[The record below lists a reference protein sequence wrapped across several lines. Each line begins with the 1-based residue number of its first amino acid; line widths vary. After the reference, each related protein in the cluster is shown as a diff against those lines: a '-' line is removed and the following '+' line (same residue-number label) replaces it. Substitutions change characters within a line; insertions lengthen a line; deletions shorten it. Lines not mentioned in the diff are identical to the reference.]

1 MVISREQ
8 DTKHT
13 YEHGN
18 KCVWVWK
25 KYIYL
30 FCLFIY
36 FLHFFFLFLVLIF
49 FVNSPAKSTNS
60 NIIKYSFFEF
70 AAVRALESSVWLTE
84 SVDLACIVVS
94 TLCLCLSVVSV
105 FVSCL
110 SPCPCFFTFNVCVC
124 VCAGVGIY
132 INQWALS
139 SHICPCWLHGQTC
152 DDSYCCTFA
161 KMCLFTEVVC
171 KCTTS
176 TCCVAAQCFVVHNP

>member
-105 FVSCL
+105 FVSVWVHVLASLLLMCA
-110 SPCPCFFTFNVCVC
+110 SAFVQESAFTL
-124 VCAGVGIY
+124 
-132 INQWALS
+132 INEHYHL
-139 SHICPCWLHGQTC
+139 
-152 DDSYCCTFA
+152 TFA
-161 KMCLFTEVVC
+161 RAGFTGKHAMILTAVLSRKCACSPKLFANVQQAH
-171 KCTTS
+171 
-176 TCCVAAQCFVVHNP
+176 VA